1 MPRVKR
7 AVHAHK
13 KRRKVLERASGY
25 WGLKSR
31 TYKAAKEQ
39 VDRSLV
45 YAYRDRKAKKR
56 TFRRLWIT
64 RINAAARA
72 HDLSYNQ
79 FISGCKA
86 AGLEL
91 DRKVLADLAVSDPPA
106 FAAIA
111 EQASGA
117 TPGRRSPSPVRSARP
132 CRRDCSHGRR
142 TCAAGAASTSRRSTS
157 APRR

>member
-7 AVHAHK
+7 SVHARK
-13 KRRKVLERASGY
+13 KRRKVLEQAKGY

-31 TYKAAKEQ
+31 SYRYAKEQ
-39 VDRSLV
+39 VEHSLV
-45 YAYRDRKAKKR
+45 YAYRDRKARKR

-91 DRKVLADLAVSDPPA
+91 DRKVLADLAVSDPAA

-111 EQASGA
+111 EQAKA
-117 TPGRRSPSPVRSARP
+117 ALAR
-132 CRRDCSHGRR
+132 
-142 TCAAGAASTSRRSTS
+142 A
-157 APRR
+157 